1 MQKKPSILNIVLI
14 AIGLIVLIYGIFQK
28 SETTVIANEI
38 GEAVVQAHIDKVA
51 PENNG
56 KLVIVSGPIVAAD
69 NRTDDFFKISHK
81 TIKMKRVVETYQWS
95 QDCSTECTYIKV
107 WSDATIDS
115 SKFDDAHKNPDTQQY
130 SSEEYVQ
137 GKVQLGAY
145 TLSAKLID
153 DLHYDTTMGPDEIM
167 EIYNGNYDLVGEYIT
182 NAADMDRPMI
192 GDFRIHYEYVKD
204 KDVTVVAK
212 QAGESFEAYYT
223 DRKKEIYDI
232 TEGEQTASEYIANLK
247 KSNSLFGVIMVIVGA
262 IFILFGAGAIIYDN
276 LKAKKQNK

>member
-14 AIGLIVLIYGIFQK
+14 VIGLIVLFYGVFQK

-38 GEAVVQAHIDKVA
+38 GEAVVQASIDKVS

-56 KLVIVSGPIVAAD
+56 KLVIVSGAIAATGNQID
-69 NRTDDFFKISHK
+69 EYFKISHK

-95 QDCSTECTYIKV
+95 QDCSTECTYIKI
-107 WSDATIDS
+107 WSEPTIDS
-115 SKFDDAHKNPDTQQY
+115 SKFDDAHKNPDTKQY
-130 SSEEYVQ
+130 SSEEYVES
-137 GKVQLGAY
+137 KVKLGAY
-145 TLSAKLID
+145 TLSPKLVN
-153 DLHYDTTMGPDEIM
+153 DLRYDTVMGPDEII
-167 EIYNGNYDLVGEYIT
+167 EIYDGKYDLVGEYIT

-223 DRKKEIYDI
+223 ERKQEIYDI

-247 KSNSLFGVIMVIVGA
+247 KSNSVFGIIMVVVGA
-262 IFILFGAGAIIYDN
+262 IFILFGVGAIIYDN

>member
-28 SETTVIANEI
+28 SETTVIADEI
-38 GEAVVQAHIDKVA
+38 GEAVVQAHIDKVS

-56 KLVIVSGPIVAAD
+56 KLIIISGPLAAED
-69 NRTDDFFKISHK
+69 NRTDDFFKISQRS
-81 TIKMKRVVETYQWS
+81 IKMKRVVETYQWS
-95 QDCSTECTYIKV
+95 QDCSTECTYIKI
-107 WSDATIDS
+107 WSENTIDS

-137 GKVQLGAY
+137 SKVQLGAY
-145 TLSAKLID
+145 TLSPKLVD

-167 EIYNGNYDLVGEYIT
+167 EVYAGNYDLVGEYIT

-204 KDVTVVAK
+204 KDVTVIAK
-212 QAGESFEAYYT
+212 QSGESFEAYYT
-223 DRKKEIYDI
+223 ERKKEIYNI

-247 KSNSLFGVIMVIVGA
+247 KSNSLFGIIMVVVGA

-276 LKAKKQNK
+276 LKAKKQSK